1 MFHCN
6 IATCLMQNI
15 IQINVQQVTGIVYLL
30 YLYIRVKTYCAYTI
44 GSLYSEAL
52 LIQMNFQEPWKQD
65 IAYM

>member
-1 MFHCN
+1 M
-6 IATCLMQNI
+6 ATCLMQNI

-30 YLYIRVKTYCAYTI
+30 YLYIRLKTTYCAHTI